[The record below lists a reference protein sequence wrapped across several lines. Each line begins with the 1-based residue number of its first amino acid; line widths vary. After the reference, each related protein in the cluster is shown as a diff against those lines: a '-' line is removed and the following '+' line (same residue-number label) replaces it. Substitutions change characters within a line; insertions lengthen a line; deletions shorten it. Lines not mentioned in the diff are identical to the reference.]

1 MEIIERK
8 ENPVLD
14 RVELTFQWNHSGEAT
29 PSLSQMVDA
38 AAKAEPGADKKL
50 VFVKNV
56 NTRFGMSRTSGM
68 ALIYGAAEAASIEH
82 DYVIERHMALKYEV
96 VDGEQVRK
104 GSPCPQP
111 ECGPGVFLGE
121 HSDRKVCGKCGYTVK
136 SDE

>member
-68 ALIYGAAEAASIEH
+68 ALIYGAAEAASIEP
-82 DYVIERHMALKYEV
+82 DYVIERHKSLNENESKQEKTKETEI
-96 VDGEQVRK
+96 DDSE
-104 GSPCPQP
+104 P
-111 ECGPGVFLGE
+111 ESQEAEEEG
-121 HSDRKVCGKCGYTVK
+121 DA
-136 SDE
+136 

>member
-68 ALIYGAAEAASIEH
+68 ALIYGAAEAASIEP
-82 DYVIERHMALKYEV
+82 DYVIERHKSLNENESKQKKAKETEI
-96 VDGEQVRK
+96 DE
-104 GSPCPQP
+104 SETEPQ
-111 ECGPGVFLGE
+111 EAEEEG
-121 HSDRKVCGKCGYTVK
+121 DA
-136 SDE
+136 

>member
-68 ALIYGAAEAASIEH
+68 ALIYGAAEAASIEP
-82 DYVIERHMALKYEV
+82 DYVIERHKSLNENESKQKKAKETEI
-96 VDGEQVRK
+96 DDSE
-104 GSPCPQP
+104 PEPQ
-111 ECGPGVFLGE
+111 EAEEEGAA
-121 HSDRKVCGKCGYTVK
+121 
-136 SDE
+136 

>member
-68 ALIYGAAEAASIEH
+68 ALIYGAAEAASIEP
-82 DYVIERHMALKYEV
+82 DYVIERHKSLNENESKQEKAEETEI
-96 VDGEQVRK
+96 DDSE
-104 GSPCPQP
+104 PEPQ
-111 ECGPGVFLGE
+111 EAEEEG
-121 HSDRKVCGKCGYTVK
+121 DA
-136 SDE
+136 

>member
-29 PSLSQMVDA
+29 PSLSQMRDA
-38 AAKAEPGADKKL
+38 AAKAEPGADKQL

-68 ALIYGAAEAASIEH
+68 ALIYGAAEAASIEP
-82 DYVIERHMALKYEV
+82 DYVIERHKSLNENESKQKKVEETETE
-96 VDGEQVRK
+96 DSEPESEQAE
-104 GSPCPQP
+104 P
-111 ECGPGVFLGE
+111 EG
-121 HSDRKVCGKCGYTVK
+121 DA
-136 SDE
+136 

>member
-38 AAKAEPGADKKL
+38 AAKAEPGSNKQL

-68 ALIYGAAEAASIEH
+68 ALVYGTLESASIEP
-82 DYVIERHMALKYEV
+82 DYVIERHKSLNENESKQKKKVEEKETE
-96 VDGEQVRK
+96 D
-104 GSPCPQP
+104 P
-111 ECGPGVFLGE
+111 EPEPEEAEPEG
-121 HSDRKVCGKCGYTVK
+121 DA
-136 SDE
+136 

>member
-29 PSLSQMVDA
+29 PSLSQMRDA
-38 AAKAEPGADKKL
+38 AGKAEPGSNKEL

-68 ALIYGAAEAASIEH
+68 ALVYGTLESASIEP
-82 DYVIERHMALKYEV
+82 DYVIERHKSLNENESKQKKVEETETE
-96 VDGEQVRK
+96 DPEPEPEQAE
-104 GSPCPQP
+104 P
-111 ECGPGVFLGE
+111 EG
-121 HSDRKVCGKCGYTVK
+121 DA
-136 SDE
+136 

>member
-68 ALIYGAAEAASIEH
+68 ALIYGAAESASIEP
-82 DYVIERHMALKYEV
+82 DYVIERHKSLNENESKQEKTKETEI
-96 VDGEQVRK
+96 DDSE
-104 GSPCPQP
+104 PEPQ
-111 ECGPGVFLGE
+111 EAEEEG
-121 HSDRKVCGKCGYTVK
+121 DA
-136 SDE
+136 

>member
-38 AAKAEPGADKKL
+38 AAKAEPGANKKL

-56 NTRFGMSRTSGM
+56 NTRFGMSRTSGL
-68 ALIYGAAEAASIEH
+68 ALIYGAEESTSIEP
-82 DYVIERHMALKYEV
+82 DYVIERHKSLNETESKEKVVEESESEEQEPESEEV
-96 VDGEQVRK
+96 EGE
-104 GSPCPQP
+104 
-111 ECGPGVFLGE
+111 GE
-121 HSDRKVCGKCGYTVK
+121 S
-136 SDE
+136 

>member
-68 ALIYGAAEAASIEH
+68 ALIYGAAESASIEP
-82 DYVIERHMALKYEV
+82 DYVIERHKSLNENESKQEKTKETEIDDSEPEPQEAEEE
-96 VDGEQVRK
+96 GEA
-104 GSPCPQP
+104 
-111 ECGPGVFLGE
+111 
-121 HSDRKVCGKCGYTVK
+121 
-136 SDE
+136 

>member
-50 VFVKNV
+50 VYVKNV
-56 NTRFGMSRTSGM
+56 NTRFGMSRTSGL
-68 ALIYGAAEAASIEH
+68 ALIYGTAESASIEP
-82 DYVIERHMALKYEV
+82 DYVIERHKSLNETQSKEKKVEEAEPEEESEEPEEE
-96 VDGEQVRK
+96 GEA
-104 GSPCPQP
+104 
-111 ECGPGVFLGE
+111 
-121 HSDRKVCGKCGYTVK
+121 
-136 SDE
+136 

>member
-1 MEIIERK
+1 MEIIGRK

-68 ALIYGAAEAASIEH
+68 ALIYGAAEAASIEP
-82 DYVIERHMALKYEV
+82 DYVIERHKSLNENESKQKKAKETEI
-96 VDGEQVRK
+96 DDSE
-104 GSPCPQP
+104 P
-111 ECGPGVFLGE
+111 ESQEAEEEG
-121 HSDRKVCGKCGYTVK
+121 DA
-136 SDE
+136 

>member
-14 RVELTFQWNHSGEAT
+14 RVELTFQWNHSGKAT
-29 PSLSQMVDA
+29 PYLSQMVDA

-68 ALIYGAAEAASIEH
+68 ALIYGAAEAASIEP
-82 DYVIERHMALKYEV
+82 DYVIERHKSLNENESKQKKAKETET
-96 VDGEQVRK
+96 DDSETE
-104 GSPCPQP
+104 PQ
-111 ECGPGVFLGE
+111 EAEEEG
-121 HSDRKVCGKCGYTVK
+121 DA
-136 SDE
+136 

>member
-50 VFVKNV
+50 VYVKNV
-56 NTRFGMSRTSGM
+56 NTRFGMSRTSGL
-68 ALIYGAAEAASIEH
+68 ALVYGTAESASIEP
-82 DYVIERHMALKYEV
+82 DYIIERHKSLNETESKEKKVEEAEPEEESEEPEEE
-96 VDGEQVRK
+96 GEA
-104 GSPCPQP
+104 
-111 ECGPGVFLGE
+111 
-121 HSDRKVCGKCGYTVK
+121 
-136 SDE
+136 